1 MTICTDLPSAI
12 FIKGQIFVAKS
23 SEKQKIDI
31 TIDFSIK
38 NYARWKSP
46 QLLTRFIDGVMN
58 FFYVSAYIHSPAT
71 TNSACVAKP
80 HNDARATARA
90 PNKQTRIS
98 PQFSGEIRREKFPLD
113 QFFALFPMVAT
124 IPTDSHFK

>member
-23 SEKQKIDI
+23 SVKLKIDI

-58 FFYVSAYIHSPAT
+58 FFMFLHTFIAPLPPTAHASLNPTSMFERQRAHQTNKHEFLRNSPVKFDAK
-71 TNSACVAKP
+71 NS
-80 HNDARATARA
+80 
-90 PNKQTRIS
+90 
-98 PQFSGEIRREKFPLD
+98 L
-113 QFFALFPMVAT
+113 
-124 IPTDSHFK
+124 